1 MLITQALT
9 VRIGAKTLLDGV
21 SLTLNPGEVLAV
33 VGPNGAGKS
42 TLLRALSGELMPFA
56 GQVLMNGRPLAAWLP
71 RQAARMRGVLPQ
83 SSALAFRFPVL
94 DVVSMGRGPYRK
106 THTQA
111 QNRAIAEQALALTDT
126 AGLAARI
133 YTTLSGGERQRVQL
147 ARVLAQIW
155 EPQGPLH
162 RYLLLDEPTSALDL
176 AHQHAVLAIAR
187 HFADSQAAGVL
198 AILHDLNLAALY
210 ADRIAVLR
218 RGQLIETGPPGQVLN
233 SDMVQRVFGY
243 PVSVGRHPYYPDSP
257 LLIPH
262 PRRLADPGAG
272 AVGHRDADPKL
283 A

>member
-1 MLITQALT
+1 MLSAQALT
-9 VRIGAKTLLDGV
+9 VRIGANTLLDGV

-42 TLLRALSGELMPFA
+42 TLLRALSGELAPFA

-126 AGLAARI
+126 AELAARI

-187 HFADSQAAGVL
+187 HFADSQTAGVL
-198 AILHDLNLAALY
+198 AVLHDLNLAALY

-233 SDMVQRVFGY
+233 SELIQRIFGY
-243 PVSVGRHPYYPDSP
+243 PVSVGRHPLYPDSP

-262 PRRLADPGAG
+262 PRRLTDSGAG
-272 AVGHRDADPKL
+272 ALDHRGADPKL